1 MKPDTLVS
9 VVEQCQS
16 PKEYPTLTTFFEGE
30 IISKKHPFLT
40 RKWDAD
46 EDVDRKH
53 WGKFQAFYQYA
64 KTFNSDDFDYEDLKN
79 GDYVFMRWKE
89 QFLVPDH
96 TIKDISGASFAGF
109 YYISFQK
116 SAASI
121 EGYYYHRS
129 SECRCGLPEQL
140 APLYLYYREISVAH
154 EKGIEEPPCK
164 GLFPEPN
171 CWPWLCCTAVALVHR
186 ASSKGQTTEYHLG
199 LLKAKLAKYR
209 AQLLEP
215 SKSAAAKGE
224 GFDVMK
230 SGDARVALI
239 GFPSVGKSTFL
250 SLMTSTAS
258 EAASYEFTTL
268 TCIPGVIEYKG
279 ANIQLL
285 DLPGIIEGAAQ
296 GKGRGRQVIAVAR
309 TADVVIMML
318 DATKGEVQRSLLEKE
333 LESVGIRLNKCK
345 PNIYFKPKKGGGI
358 SFNSTVT
365 LTQCSEKLV
374 QLILHEYKIFN
385 AEVLF
390 REDCSPDEF
399 IDVIVGNR
407 VYMPCLYVYNKID
420 QISMEEVDRL
430 ARRPNSVV
438 ISCGMKLNL
447 DYLLEKLWEYLAL
460 TCIFTKKRGQRPDFS
475 DAIILRKGAS
485 VEHVCHRIHRTL
497 ASQFKYALVWGTSTK
512 YSPQRVGLT
521 HLMEHED
528 VIQIV
533 KK

>member
-1 MKPDTLVS
+1 MGILEKIS
-9 VVEQCQS
+9 EIE
-16 PKEYPTLTTFFEGE
+16 KEIART
-30 IISKKHPFLT
+30 
-40 RKWDAD
+40 
-46 EDVDRKH
+46 
-53 WGKFQAFYQYA
+53 Q
-64 KTFNSDDFDYEDLKN
+64 KN
-79 GDYVFMRWKE
+79 K
-89 QFLVPDH
+89 
-96 TIKDISGASFAGF
+96 A
-109 YYISFQK
+109 
-116 SAASI
+116 
-121 EGYYYHRS
+121 
-129 SECRCGLPEQL
+129 
-140 APLYLYYREISVAH
+140 
-154 EKGIEEPPCK
+154 
-164 GLFPEPN
+164 
-171 CWPWLCCTAVALVHR
+171 
-186 ASSKGQTTEYHLG
+186 TEYHLG

-438 ISCGMKLNL
+438 IRETGLH
-447 DYLLEKLWEYLAL
+447 
-460 TCIFTKKRGQRPDFS
+460 R
-475 DAIILRKGAS
+475 
-485 VEHVCHRIHRTL
+485 CH
-497 ASQFKYALVWGTSTK
+497 
-512 YSPQRVGLT
+512 YSPERGFCRACVPSNSQNVSQPVQICLGVGNQHKIQSSKSRINSFDGARRCHPDCQEVTLLATAHWCLT
-521 HLMEHED
+521 LP
-528 VIQIV
+528 
-533 KK
+533 

>member
-1 MKPDTLVS
+1 MGILEKIS
-9 VVEQCQS
+9 EIE
-16 PKEYPTLTTFFEGE
+16 KEIART
-30 IISKKHPFLT
+30 
-40 RKWDAD
+40 
-46 EDVDRKH
+46 
-53 WGKFQAFYQYA
+53 Q
-64 KTFNSDDFDYEDLKN
+64 KN
-79 GDYVFMRWKE
+79 K
-89 QFLVPDH
+89 
-96 TIKDISGASFAGF
+96 A
-109 YYISFQK
+109 
-116 SAASI
+116 
-121 EGYYYHRS
+121 
-129 SECRCGLPEQL
+129 
-140 APLYLYYREISVAH
+140 
-154 EKGIEEPPCK
+154 
-164 GLFPEPN
+164 
-171 CWPWLCCTAVALVHR
+171 
-186 ASSKGQTTEYHLG
+186 TEYHLG

-215 SKSAAAKGE
+215 SKSPAAKGE

-296 GKGRGRQVIAVAR
+296 GWLMSVFMCRRDLPSVVSLSVSGKGRGRQVIAVAR

-318 DATKGEVQRSLLEKE
+318 DATKGEVQRALLEKE
-333 LESVGIRLNKCK
+333 LESVGIRLNKSK

-374 QLILHEYKIFN
+374 QLILHEYMSSSEIFN

-430 ARRPNSVV
+430 ARRPHSVV

-460 TCIFTKKRGQRPDFS
+460 TCIYTKKRGQRPDFT

-485 VEHVCHRIHRTL
+485 VEHVCHRIHRSL

-521 HLMEHED
+521 HMMEHED

>member
-1 MKPDTLVS
+1 MGILEKIS
-9 VVEQCQS
+9 EIE
-16 PKEYPTLTTFFEGE
+16 KEIART
-30 IISKKHPFLT
+30 
-40 RKWDAD
+40 
-46 EDVDRKH
+46 
-53 WGKFQAFYQYA
+53 Q
-64 KTFNSDDFDYEDLKN
+64 KN
-79 GDYVFMRWKE
+79 K
-89 QFLVPDH
+89 
-96 TIKDISGASFAGF
+96 A
-109 YYISFQK
+109 
-116 SAASI
+116 
-121 EGYYYHRS
+121 
-129 SECRCGLPEQL
+129 
-140 APLYLYYREISVAH
+140 
-154 EKGIEEPPCK
+154 
-164 GLFPEPN
+164 
-171 CWPWLCCTAVALVHR
+171 
-186 ASSKGQTTEYHLG
+186 TEYHLG

-215 SKSAAAKGE
+215 SKSSAAKGE

-318 DATKGEVQRSLLEKE
+318 DATKGEVQRALLEKE
-333 LESVGIRLNKCK
+333 LESVGIRLNKSK

-430 ARRPNSVV
+430 ARRPHSVV
-438 ISCGMKLNL
+438 ISSSKHGDVPGVLQLWHEAEPGLLAGEALGIPGAYLHLHQEARTETRLYRCHHSTERGLCGARVPSDSQIISQPVQICLGVGDKHKIQPSKGGLNPY
-447 DYLLEKLWEYLAL
+447 D
-460 TCIFTKKRGQRPDFS
+460 
-475 DAIILRKGAS
+475 GA
-485 VEHVCHRIHRTL
+485 
-497 ASQFKYALVWGTSTK
+497 
-512 YSPQRVGLT
+512 
-521 HLMEHED
+521 
-528 VIQIV
+528 
-533 KK
+533 

>member
-1 MKPDTLVS
+1 MGILEKIA
-9 VVEQCQS
+9 
-16 PKEYPTLTTFFEGE
+16 E
-30 IISKKHPFLT
+30 I
-40 RKWDAD
+40 
-46 EDVDRKH
+46 E
-53 WGKFQAFYQYA
+53 
-64 KTFNSDDFDYEDLKN
+64 
-79 GDYVFMRWKE
+79 
-89 QFLVPDH
+89 
-96 TIKDISGASFAGF
+96 
-109 YYISFQK
+109 
-116 SAASI
+116 
-121 EGYYYHRS
+121 
-129 SECRCGLPEQL
+129 
-140 APLYLYYREISVAH
+140 REISRTQKNKA
-154 EKGIEEPPCK
+154 
-164 GLFPEPN
+164 
-171 CWPWLCCTAVALVHR
+171 
-186 ASSKGQTTEYHLG
+186 TEYHLG

-215 SKSAAAKGE
+215 SKSSGAKGE

-250 SLMTSTAS
+250 SLMTSTES
-258 EAASYEFTTL
+258 ETASYEFTTL

-296 GKGRGRQVIAVAR
+296 GMFTCLEHWRVFALLLCLTI
-309 TADVVIMML
+309 VVL
-318 DATKGEVQRSLLEKE
+318 CFRELLEKE
-333 LESVGIRLNKCK
+333 LESVGIRLNCPK
-345 PNIYFKPKKGGGI
+345 PNIYFKPKKGGGL
-358 SFNSTVT
+358 SYNSTVP
-365 LTQCSEKLV
+365 LTHCSEKLV

-390 REDCSPDEF
+390 REDSTPDEF

-407 VYMPCLYVYNKID
+407 VHMPCLYVYNKVD
-420 QISMEEVDRL
+420 QISIEEVDRL

-447 DYLLEKLWEYLAL
+447 DFLLEQLWEYLAL
-460 TCIFTKKRGQRPDFS
+460 ICIYTKKRGERPDFS
-475 DAIILRKGAS
+475 DPIIMRRGAS

-521 HLMEHED
+521 HIMEHED